1 MHPRVT
7 IILPLV
13 AALASAAQAA
23 SPGDTQDLK
32 NQIQAMQSQF
42 EALKKSSD
50 EKVGEMQKKLAAF
63 QEQYATEKKKDKDAA
78 VRVSLVNGSPTI
90 SSSDN
95 AFSISLTGLMQ
106 ADYGYYMQGSRAKT
120 LGPSYGPDLSSG
132 TNIRRSAIGVRGR
145 MFSDWSYM
153 LLYNFGNS
161 ATETPGGIL
170 YSYLQYDGF
179 GPLTIRAGAIAPPSS
194 IEDGTSPADLMFIE
208 RNSSSNLQ
216 RNIAGAEGRAGVT
229 VAYAGDRLF
238 AALSYSGG
246 KVQDPAVFDEQM
258 AVVGRLSYL
267 AVADQESDRHLIVGG
282 NFVHV
287 FKLQDMVAGGND
299 TLQTSPSANVLHCFT
314 LADFPELTVD
324 STASKL
330 VNTGSLPAN
339 HVTSAGL
346 ETAGNW
352 KNFYVQS
359 AYYLYQIDR
368 APVAYNVYTASSTYA
383 AQTVHPSDNVFH
395 GWYVQ
400 ASWVLTGESKPF
412 IKSTSAF
419 GSPKPFRPLS
429 VKDGGWGAWELA
441 ARYSTLN
448 LNSHENSAD
457 GVVTGWSGVQK
468 SYTFF
473 NTVRGGNQRIATVGL
488 NWYPVSTIRLLF
500 NYLYVDTDRTQA
512 PGFVISTST
521 PDLPAVAVGQSYS
534 AAAVRLQVS
543 F

>member
-1 MHPRVT
+1 MSSRVT
-7 IILPLV
+7 LVLPLLV
-13 AALASAAQAA
+13 AFASAAQAA
-23 SPGDTQDLK
+23 SQTDTQDLQR
-32 NQIQAMQSQF
+32 QIQAMQSQF
-42 EALKKSSD
+42 DNLKKSSD
-50 EKVGEMQKKLAAF
+50 DKVDEMQRKLAAF
-63 QEQYATEKKKDKDAA
+63 QEQYTAEKKKDAA

-90 SSSDN
+90 SSGDN
-95 AFSISLTGLMQ
+95 SFSIGLTGLMQ
-106 ADYGYYMQGSRAKT
+106 VDYGYYMQGKNAAT

-132 TNIRRSAIGVRGR
+132 TNVRRSAIGIKGR
-145 MFSDWSYM
+145 MFSDWSYL

-161 ATETPGGIL
+161 AIETPGSIL
-170 YSYLQYDGF
+170 YSYIQYDGF

-229 VAYAGDRLF
+229 VAYAGDRLY

-246 KVQDPAVFDEQM
+246 KVQDSAVFDEQM

-267 AVADQESDRHLIVGG
+267 AYADQDRDRHLIVGG
-282 NFVHV
+282 NFIHV
-287 FKLQDMVAGGND
+287 FKLPDMVAGGQP
-299 TLQTSPSANVLHCFT
+299 TQQSTPGGTALHCFT

-324 STASKL
+324 STATKL
-330 VNTGSLPAN
+330 VNTGSLSAN

-359 AYYLYQIDR
+359 AYYLYQVDR
-368 APVAYNVYTASSTYA
+368 APIAYNVYSAPSTYA
-383 AQTVHPSDNVFH
+383 VQTVSPSNNDFH

-400 ASWVLTGESKPF
+400 ASWILTGESKPF

-419 GSPKPFRPLS
+419 GNPKPFHPLS

-457 GVVTGWSGVQK
+457 AVVTGWSGNQK
-468 SYTFF
+468 TYTFY

-500 NYLYVDTDRTQA
+500 NYLYVESDRTQA
-512 PGFVISTST
+512 PGPVVSTST
-521 PDLPAVAVGQSYS
+521 PDLPAVAAGQSYS
-534 AAAVRLQVS
+534 AAAIRLQVA